1 VSDQLIADIPATEAT
16 PPTRPTRRLRPSRQ
30 SGLLPRQRPER
41 PRLVLATI
49 LVAQLMV
56 VLDMSIVNVALP
68 QMQRALDFS
77 PTGLSWVLN
86 GYSLAFGGLLLLGA
100 RTGDLLGRRPTFL
113 VGITV
118 FTLASFAGG
127 FATTGTALVAARVV
141 QGMGAA
147 FAAPATLSL
156 LTTMFPEGRERTRAL
171 GLYTAVSIGGASFG
185 MVVGGILTE
194 VASWRWVMLV
204 NVPIGITVATC
215 AWLAVPHTPRRHG
228 RFDLAGAVT
237 STLGVSGLVYGF
249 VHAASDG
256 WGDPVTLVSI
266 LAGVLLLAAFITI
279 ERSAEEPITPL
290 SLFRSRVRSGAL
302 LARMFLIAGA
312 MGAFFFLTQY
322 LQDVLELS
330 PVRAGLAFLPLTAML
345 FVASQAASRVLVER
359 FGERLVLVVGA
370 ALSTASLLWLTRLDT
385 HSGYADVLLSLVV
398 LGLGNGL
405 AFVPLT
411 SSALHDVQPHEAGA
425 ASGLVNV
432 AQQLGSALGLAGLVT
447 VSGHAS
453 RALHVSPG
461 LEAVA
466 RSHLTFVTGAHAA
479 FQAASVMLVVT
490 LLLVTFVVRREPV
503 TAEVTRH

>member
-1 VSDQLIADIPATEAT
+1 MSDQLIAERPATEPAT
-16 PPTRPTRRLRPSRQ
+16 ASRRKRRRWAPP
-30 SGLLPRQRPER
+30 RPER

-49 LVAQLMV
+49 LTAQLMV

-68 QMQRALDFS
+68 QMQHALDFS

-100 RTGDLLGRRPTFL
+100 RSGDLLGRRPTFL
-113 VGITV
+113 AGIAL

-127 FATTGTALVAARVV
+127 FATTGSALVIARVV
-141 QGMGAA
+141 QGIGAA

-185 MVVGGILTE
+185 MVIGGILTE
-194 VASWRWVMLV
+194 IASWRWVMLV
-204 NVPIGITVATC
+204 NVPIGLVVATT

-228 RFDLAGAVT
+228 RFDLAGATT

-249 VHAASDG
+249 VHAASAG
-256 WGDPVTLVSI
+256 WGDRVTLVS
-266 LAGVLLLAAFITI
+266 LVAGVTLLTAFVGI
-279 ERSAEEPITPL
+279 ERRAEEPIIPL
-290 SLFRSRVRSGAL
+290 SLFASRVRSGAL
-302 LARMFLIAGA
+302 LARMFLVAGA

-322 LQDVLELS
+322 LQDVLDLS
-330 PVRAGLAFLPLTAML
+330 PIRAGLAFLPLTAML
-345 FVASQAASRVLVER
+345 FVASQAASRGLVER
-359 FGERLVLVVGA
+359 FGERAVMVTGA
-370 ALSTASLLWLTRLDT
+370 TLTTASLLWLTRLDAG
-385 HSGYADVLLSLVV
+385 SGYADVLLSLLV

-411 SSALHDVQPHEAGA
+411 SSALHGVQPHEAGA

-453 RALHVSPG
+453 RSLDLPSGLDAVSR
-461 LEAVA
+461 ANA
-466 RSHLTFVTGAHAA
+466 TFLSGAHAA
-479 FQAASVMLVVT
+479 FVAATMMLVVT
-490 LLLVTFVVRREPV
+490 LVLVTFVISRGRPG
-503 TAEVTRH
+503 AEQATELG

>member
-1 VSDQLIADIPATEAT
+1 
-16 PPTRPTRRLRPSRQ
+16 
-30 SGLLPRQRPER
+30 
-41 PRLVLATI
+41 
-49 LVAQLMV
+49 MV

-86 GYSLAFGGLLLLGA
+86 AYSLAFGGLLLLGA
-100 RTGDLLGRRPTFL
+100 RSGDLLGRRPTFL
-113 VGITV
+113 AGITL
-118 FTLASFAGG
+118 FTLASLAGG
-127 FATTGTALVAARVV
+127 FAGSGGALVASRVV
-141 QGMGAA
+141 QGLGAA

-194 VASWRWVMLV
+194 VASWRWVMWV
-204 NVPIGITVATC
+204 NVPIGLAVATT
-215 AWLAVPHTPRRHG
+215 AWLAVPHTPRRPG
-228 RFDLAGAVT
+228 RFDLAGAIT

-256 WGDPVTLVSI
+256 WGNSVTLASI
-266 LAGVLLLAAFITI
+266 AAGVALLAAFVTI

-290 SLFRSRVRSGAL
+290 SLFASRIRSGAL

-322 LQDVLELS
+322 LQDVLDLS

-345 FVASQAASRVLVER
+345 FVASQAASRGLVER
-359 FGERLVLVVGA
+359 FGERLVLVAGA
-370 ALSTASLLWLTRLDT
+370 SLTTLSLLWLTRLDAG
-385 HSGYADVLLSLVV
+385 SGYADVLLSLVV

-411 SSALHDVQPHEAGA
+411 SSALHGVQPHEAGA

-453 RALHVSPG
+453 RSVDLPSG
-461 LEAVA
+461 LGAVA
-466 RSHLTFVTGAHAA
+466 RAHETFLSGAHAA
-479 FQAASVMLVVT
+479 FQAATVMLVVT
-490 LLLVTFVVRREPV
+490 LFLVAFVIRREPV
-503 TAEVTRH
+503 PAEVTVDRD